1 MSSSSLVNCGF
12 PASSAVH
19 LFAAAIRNISHAHP
33 PAVSLRLVADFIMV
47 GAIMRKL
54 HSIPL
59 LVPHNNATKTRK
71 ARPKWRTSLFL
82 LVGLA
87 AAVLVTNTAFLA
99 WAISTRGTRNGT
111 GTLYEASCDEMRKVN
126 TGIHVLI
133 NILSTMLLGGSNYCM
148 QCLSAPSR
156 PEVDAAHAQG
166 RYLDIGVPSLHNVLA
181 SPLSF
186 KKKIC
191 WWILAASSFPLHLW

>member
-1 MSSSSLVNCGF
+1 MWLS
-12 PASSAVH
+12 ASSAVY
-19 LFAAAIRNISHAHP
+19 LFAAAIRTISHAYP
-33 PAVSLRLVADFIMV
+33 PTVSSRLIADFIMA
-47 GAIMRKL
+47 GAIMQKL
-54 HSIPL
+54 RSIPL
-59 LVPHNNATKTRK
+59 LVPYNNATKTRK
-71 ARPKWRTSLFL
+71 ARPKWRTSLLL

-87 AAVLVTNTAFLA
+87 ATVLITNTAFLV

-111 GTLYEASCDEMRKVN
+111 GALYEASCDEMRKVN

-156 PEVDAAHAQG
+156 LEVDAAHARG